1 MLRTPKHKTCLR
13 KAQAMPITPLA
24 IYRSGILLHVPVPVN
39 LLELDIDARPTKRCP
54 YSDKSDPMFLS
65 TTLHTYLENNS
76 VAQMTVSV
84 LPSATSQS
92 IVKVVIIG
100 TYDLYDYDRRNE
112 IDKDGLARAG
122 EGS

>member
-1 MLRTPKHKTCLR
+1 MKLR
-13 KAQAMPITPLA
+13 KRL
-24 IYRSGILLHVPVPVN
+24 
-39 LLELDIDARPTKRCP
+39 TK
-54 YSDKSDPMFLS
+54 
-65 TTLHTYLENNS
+65 
-76 VAQMTVSV
+76 VSV

-100 TYDLYDYDRRNE
+100 TYDLYDYDGRNE